1 MRSSNK
7 RKAGALKQYRMV
19 IIAVIANLVLWHFSP
34 DKARAS
40 IGSTGSVL
48 KEMLMVLPP
57 MFIFVGLIDQWVPRE
72 VIQSHVGQESGAK
85 GMIISILLG
94 SVTIGP
100 VYAAF
105 PLAAMLLRKGAR
117 VSNIVAFLTVKAAAE
132 VPLILMESKFMGTR
146 FALTRLGLTFLSAIA
161 IGWIVEKA
169 SMNWSDADL
178 GLAAAIASQAEEE
191 NGGLSE

>member
-1 MRSSNK
+1 
-7 RKAGALKQYRMV
+7 
-19 IIAVIANLVLWHFSP
+19 
-34 DKARAS
+34 
-40 IGSTGSVL
+40 
-48 KEMLMVLPP
+48 
-57 MFIFVGLIDQWVPRE
+57 
-72 VIQSHVGQESGAK
+72 
-85 GMIISILLG
+85 MIISMLLG

-146 FALTRLGLTFLSAIA
+146 FALTRLGLTFLAATA

-169 SMNWSDADL
+169 SRNWSDADL
-178 GLAAAIASQAEEE
+178 GLATAIASHAEEE